1 MKKHIKVGDKIKLH
15 YEGSF
20 EDGSIFDSSIERE
33 PLTVTAGNGEVIKGF
48 DDALIGMEV
57 KQKKKVN
64 INSDNAYGPIQK
76 ELIVEIARNKL
87 PEDMNLNIGQQLQIP
102 IEDGNNIVVTIKEIS
117 DEKILLDGNHPLAGR
132 NLIFNIEIIEI
143 E

>member
-20 EDGSIFDSSIERE
+20 EDGSVFDSSIDRE

-48 DDALIGMEV
+48 DDTLIGMEV

>member
-20 EDGSIFDSSIERE
+20 EDGSIFDSSLEKE
-33 PLTVTAGNGEVIKGF
+33 PLKVTAGNGEVIKGF

-57 KQKKKVN
+57 KQKKKVY

-87 PEDMNLNIGQQLQIP
+87 PEDMNLAIGQQLQIP

-117 DEKILLDGNHPLAGR
+117 DENILLDGNHPLAGR